1 MQQVDIQA
9 KVEQNLREMHQA
21 LSLADK
27 YGDQGSMVIVD
38 KNQMLS
44 HLKKLSSSV
53 YDLLEKYEM
62 TAAGKDKARREM
74 EREKEEIESQ
84 AQKQAEDIYAGAV
97 MYTENALNEVIEH
110 IEASKSR
117 VAELFDDLQKE
128 IEKEEAVIRSNKLD
142 LQGQL
147 QTLKDTKVYMMAI
160 EEANKK
166 IAQEMGELNEEWD
179 DDAINYETGA
189 YNLDP
194 DALYEKTP
202 DEKTLEQIADAE
214 HFKQKEST
222 EDKPIQEKKKGFFHR
237 KEKKK

>member
-1 MQQVDIQA
+1 
-9 KVEQNLREMHQA
+9 
-21 LSLADK
+21 
-27 YGDQGSMVIVD
+27 
-38 KNQMLS
+38 
-44 HLKKLSSSV
+44 
-53 YDLLEKYEM
+53 
-62 TAAGKDKARREM
+62 
-74 EREKEEIESQ
+74 
-84 AQKQAEDIYAGAV
+84 
-97 MYTENALNEVIEH
+97 MYTENALNEVIER

-117 VAELFDDLQKE
+117 IAEMFDDLQKE
-128 IEKEEAVIRSNKLD
+128 IEKEESIIRNNKLD

-179 DDAINYETGA
+179 DGAIDYETGA

-194 DALYEKTP
+194 EALYEKTP

-214 HFKQKEST
+214 HFKQKALT
-222 EDKPIQEKKKGFFHR
+222 EEKPVQEKKKGLLHR